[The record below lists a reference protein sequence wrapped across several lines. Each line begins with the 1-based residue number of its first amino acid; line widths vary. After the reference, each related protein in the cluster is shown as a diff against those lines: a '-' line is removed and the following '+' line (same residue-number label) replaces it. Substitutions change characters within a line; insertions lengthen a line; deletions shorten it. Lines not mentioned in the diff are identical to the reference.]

1 MKKLFCILPT
11 VLLLTLTACGSNA
24 SPEVSSEK
32 TSDSTDKPSDPSQEA
47 DIGPVLGK
55 DYPQKA
61 ITLINSSSAGSPADI
76 MARQIAQ
83 SIEELY
89 NVTVTVENV
98 TGGSGANMF
107 AEVNAR
113 DADGYTIGTV
123 TASQIAALC
132 NGLDEQF
139 PLDTFTFV
147 ANVQTDPYCLAVPAD
162 SKFTSIEDIVSYGQ
176 TNPGS
181 LLISG
186 QGTGSAL
193 HLSAL
198 QFGSEGNF
206 TFTWLPTDG
215 GSDTVA
221 NLLGGNCDAGF
232 AAPTTVK
239 QYVEA
244 GQLKMLAITGSQK
257 VSSAE
262 GIPSFADQ
270 GYDLQL
276 TQYRGLYV
284 RSNTDKEVCRMIS
297 EMIRAAS
304 QTETFKNYMAE
315 QLLDDGY
322 MDMNTFTGHALSDY
336 EAVKALSEQLLD

>member
-1 MKKLFCILPT
+1 
-11 VLLLTLTACGSNA
+11 
-24 SPEVSSEK
+24 
-32 TSDSTDKPSDPSQEA
+32 
-47 DIGPVLGK
+47 
-55 DYPQKA
+55 
-61 ITLINSSSAGSPADI
+61 

-89 NVTVTVENV
+89 DVTVTVENV

-113 DADGYTIGTV
+113 EADGYTIGTV

-139 PLDTFTFV
+139 PLETFSFV

-162 SKFTSIEDIVSYGQ
+162 SKFTSIKDIVTYGQ
-176 TNPGS
+176 ENPGT

-198 QFGSEGNF
+198 QFGAEGNF

-244 GQLKMLAITGSQK
+244 GQLKMLAITGNQK

-262 GIPSFADQ
+262 GIPSFVEQ

-276 TQYRGLYV
+276 TQYRGFYV
-284 RSNTDKEVCRMIS
+284 RSNTDANVCRMIS
-297 EMIRAAS
+297 EMIRSAS

-322 MDMNTFTGHALSDY
+322 MDKNTFTDYARSDY
-336 EAVKALSEQLLD
+336 ETVKALSEKLLK